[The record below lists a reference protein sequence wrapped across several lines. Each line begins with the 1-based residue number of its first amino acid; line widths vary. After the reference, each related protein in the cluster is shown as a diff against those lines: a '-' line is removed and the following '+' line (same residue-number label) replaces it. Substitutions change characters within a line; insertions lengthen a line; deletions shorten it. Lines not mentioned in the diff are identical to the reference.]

1 MKDFRNTV
9 RFWSMVTAALAAVS
23 CQMGETDIDGNGDP
37 VGTQYKEIVLDAY
50 QEDGTRTELSGTSVL
65 WSPGDAVSILL
76 GASASRL
83 ESTGASASAGTTF
96 SGNLAVDVS
105 ACHNGDAVWG
115 VYPYSSDISLSGSY
129 VTTTLPSVQTA
140 KAGSFANGL
149 MLLLGKTA
157 LTTANMSQSTVQL
170 SMNFKNVC
178 SGVRFKVTRSGIK
191 TVTMTADGGEALCGT
206 VQLGMD
212 GNGTPFV
219 HAVTNPSSTIEV
231 NAPGGGTFSTN
242 TWYYIVTLPVESP
255 SSLSQGV
262 TFTATTATQEG
273 TRSFST
279 SFNLNRGTFRKVSD
293 LDGNMTMEDLEVEV
307 QVAAPDTWVAED
319 ELQRRVMPS
328 NPSAPRA
335 NKEVVMMYWP
345 WHETVQ
351 VAYNNV
357 VNISTVVQ
365 SHPEALQ
372 DYSSLLWGQEGQV
385 YFWGQ
390 PLFGYYRTTDPWVLR
405 KHAEMLADAGVDAVM
420 FDLSNSIYTW
430 WSSVTQLLATW
441 EQARLQGVNVPKI
454 AFMSHLTPPDA
465 EAAAQIRAI
474 YDVLYEPGLYE
485 DLWFKVDGHPILMAF
500 PACLDFNPT
509 AKDAAIRSFFT
520 WRPGQYDYVAGPN
533 SLVYTPDPGEVVPPQ
548 WGWLQIYPQHAFNNN
563 EQVPVGVAQNACPTS
578 GGHFYAFNVKDSQ
591 GNYTAYGRSYTAD
604 PATYHDRSD
613 NGAFVWGHN
622 FQQQW
627 NRAISLDPHYIFVT
641 GWNEWISLKF
651 RRWPTSQTDPNYGY
665 SPVAFADTFDWEHS
679 RDIEPTLDWG
689 DYGDSYYYQLTK
701 NIRTFKGVS
710 AYPNVSRKETVPI
723 DGNFTEWAHVSP
735 DFKHYAGNTMS
746 RSHDGHGSEHY
757 TNTTGRNDI
766 VDAKVTRDADYV
778 YFYVETAAN
787 ITSYSGASW
796 MRLLIN
802 KDMSWRSGWKGYD
815 YCLNLE
821 TPQSSTVGYVS
832 QCTSTTSEWSWT
844 RLQTFDYR
852 VAGNKMELRI
862 PRNLFPSGK
871 LDFAFKWADN
881 NLSDSPAGGETRIL
895 NLYVDGD
902 AAPGGRFNFHY
913 VEP

>member
-1 MKDFRNTV
+1 MRQF
-9 RFWSMVTAALAAVS
+9 
-23 CQMGETDIDGNGDP
+23 GG
-37 VGTQYKEIVLDAY
+37 
-50 QEDGTRTELSGTSVL
+50 
-65 WSPGDAVSILL
+65 
-76 GASASRL
+76 
-83 ESTGASASAGTTF
+83 
-96 SGNLAVDVS
+96 
-105 ACHNGDAVWG
+105 
-115 VYPYSSDISLSGSY
+115 SLRI
-129 VTTTLPSVQTA
+129 
-140 KAGSFANGL
+140 
-149 MLLLGKTA
+149 M
-157 LTTANMSQSTVQL
+157 
-170 SMNFKNVC
+170 
-178 SGVRFKVTRSGIK
+178 R
-191 TVTMTADGGEALCGT
+191 
-206 VQLGMD
+206 
-212 GNGTPFV
+212 
-219 HAVTNPSSTIEV
+219 
-231 NAPGGGTFSTN
+231 
-242 TWYYIVTLPVESP
+242 
-255 SSLSQGV
+255 
-262 TFTATTATQEG
+262 
-273 TRSFST
+273 
-279 SFNLNRGTFRKVSD
+279 
-293 LDGNMTMEDLEVEV
+293 
-307 QVAAPDTWVAED
+307 VAED
-319 ELQRRVMPS
+319 ELQRRVMPA
-328 NPSAPRA
+328 NPSSPRA

-345 WHETVQ
+345 WHEIGQ
-351 VAYNNV
+351 VNYTTV
-357 VNISTVVQ
+357 VNITTVVRDPTPP
-365 SHPEALQ
+365 SALDNYYDPRWVSTSDDQ
-372 DYSSLLWGQEGQV
+372 R

-420 FDLSNSIYTW
+420 FDLSNGRFTW
-430 WSSVTQLLATW
+430 WNSVEELMSVW
-441 EQARLQGVNVPKI
+441 NQARLQGVKVPKI
-454 AFMSHLTPPDA
+454 AFMLHLDA
-465 EAAAQIRAI
+465 PGADYAAQLRAI
-474 YDVLYEPGLYE
+474 YTVLYKPHRYE
-485 DLWFKVDGHPILMAF
+485 ELWFKVDNKPCIMAF
-500 PACLDFNPT
+500 PACLKYSSGEST
-509 AKDAAIRSFFT
+509 ADDDDIRNFFT
-520 WRPGQYDYVAGPN
+520 WRPGQFDYVSGTTQF
-533 SLVYTPDPGEVVPPQ
+533 VYTPDEGEVVPPL
-548 WGWLQIYPQHAFNNN
+548 WGWLQVYPQHPFNNN
-563 EQVPVGVAQNACPTS
+563 EQMPVGVAQNACPES
-578 GGHFYAFNVKDSQ
+578 DGHFYAFNVKDSQ

-604 PATYHDRSD
+604 PATYHDRTD

-622 FQQQW
+622 FQLQW
-627 NRAISLDPHYIFVT
+627 DRALSFDPHYILVT
-641 GWNEWISLKF
+641 GWNEWISKRF
-651 RRWPTSQTDPNYGY
+651 SRWPTSLTDPNYGY
-665 SPVAFADTFDWEHS
+665 TPVAFADSFDWEHS

-787 ITSYSGASW
+787 ITSYTDARW

>member
-1 MKDFRNTV
+1 MR
-9 RFWSMVTAALAAVS
+9 
-23 CQMGETDIDGNGDP
+23 
-37 VGTQYKEIVLDAY
+37 
-50 QEDGTRTELSGTSVL
+50 
-65 WSPGDAVSILL
+65 
-76 GASASRL
+76 
-83 ESTGASASAGTTF
+83 
-96 SGNLAVDVS
+96 
-105 ACHNGDAVWG
+105 
-115 VYPYSSDISLSGSY
+115 
-129 VTTTLPSVQTA
+129 
-140 KAGSFANGL
+140 
-149 MLLLGKTA
+149 
-157 LTTANMSQSTVQL
+157 
-170 SMNFKNVC
+170 
-178 SGVRFKVTRSGIK
+178 
-191 TVTMTADGGEALCGT
+191 
-206 VQLGMD
+206 
-212 GNGTPFV
+212 
-219 HAVTNPSSTIEV
+219 
-231 NAPGGGTFSTN
+231 
-242 TWYYIVTLPVESP
+242 
-255 SSLSQGV
+255 
-262 TFTATTATQEG
+262 
-273 TRSFST
+273 
-279 SFNLNRGTFRKVSD
+279 
-293 LDGNMTMEDLEVEV
+293 
-307 QVAAPDTWVAED
+307 VAED
-319 ELQRRVMPS
+319 ELQRRVMPA
-328 NPSAPRA
+328 NPSSPRA

-345 WHETVQ
+345 WHEIGQ
-351 VAYNNV
+351 VNYTTV
-357 VNISTVVQ
+357 VNITTVVRDPTPP
-365 SHPEALQ
+365 SALDNYYDPRWVSTSDDQ
-372 DYSSLLWGQEGQV
+372 R

-420 FDLSNSIYTW
+420 FDLSNGRFTW
-430 WSSVTQLLATW
+430 WNSVEELMSVW
-441 EQARLQGVNVPKI
+441 NQARLQGVKVPKI
-454 AFMSHLTPPDA
+454 AFMLHLDA
-465 EAAAQIRAI
+465 PGADYAAQLRAI
-474 YDVLYEPGLYE
+474 YTVLYKPHRYE
-485 DLWFKVDGHPILMAF
+485 ELWFKVDNKPCIMAF
-500 PACLDFNPT
+500 PACLKYSSGEST
-509 AKDAAIRSFFT
+509 ADDDDIRNFFT
-520 WRPGQYDYVAGPN
+520 WRPGQFDYVSGTTQF
-533 SLVYTPDPGEVVPPQ
+533 VYTPDEGEVVPPL
-548 WGWLQIYPQHAFNNN
+548 WGWLQVYPQHPFNNN
-563 EQVPVGVAQNACPTS
+563 EQMPVGVAQNACPES
-578 GGHFYAFNVKDSQ
+578 DGHFYAFNVKDSQ
-591 GNYTAYGRSYTAD
+591 GKYTAYGRSYTAD
-604 PATYHDRSD
+604 PATYHDRTD

-627 NRAISLDPHYIFVT
+627 DRALSFDPHYILVT
-641 GWNEWISLKF
+641 GWNEWISKRF
-651 RRWPTSQTDPNYGY
+651 SRWPTSLTDPNYGY
-665 SPVAFADTFDWEHS
+665 TPVAFADSFDWEHS

-832 QCTSTTSEWSWT
+832 ECTSTTSEWSWT

-902 AAPGGRFNFHY
+902 AAPGRPLQLPLRGALTFPAARPPFRRSYLCKRSRSAQFSLQFGRNLCGNRLITQLPASP
-913 VEP
+913 VGISAGNRKTSNRTPRKRRTLIPSGRRRPGPPAR